1 MRIRAAL
8 RTLGSDVRA
17 ETVRRYRR
25 QARRRPPPQR
35 WQTFLPNQRGVLWAA
50 DFCPVPTLT
59 FGTGSVFFLIA
70 HARRRIESVNLTAHP
85 TAAWT
90 WQQLIEATAWTQ
102 RPRSLIRDR
111 ARADGRDGVARAQRL
126 GSEPIWTP
134 VQAPH
139 ANAVAERWV
148 GTLRREG
155 LNDIIPLTAR
165 PLQRIVQEC
174 GADDNEMRPHRPLA
188 LHPPAGPRAPQRHGR
203 VVATPILGGLQHRY
217 ERAAA

>member
-70 HARRRIESVNLTAHP
+70 HARRRIEYVNLTAHP

-90 WQQLIEATAWTQ
+90 WQQLIEATA
-102 RPRSLIRDR
+102 
-111 ARADGRDGVARAQRL
+111 
-126 GSEPIWTP
+126 
-134 VQAPH
+134 
-139 ANAVAERWV
+139 
-148 GTLRREG
+148 
-155 LNDIIPLTAR
+155 
-165 PLQRIVQEC
+165 
-174 GADDNEMRPHRPLA
+174 
-188 LHPPAGPRAPQRHGR
+188 
-203 VVATPILGGLQHRY
+203 
-217 ERAAA
+217 